1 MKKFLFTL
9 AAILMAGS
17 MCAGEYFVC
26 QDFEIPQDKIGKN
39 VNIDVKAHFD
49 AYVSAWLTEIFLP
62 ENVSLVGVKK
72 GADMTLTFL
81 DEFGDETSIAP
92 DITRQGTKLIVAVMA
107 AQYSEDGEMYGVAK
121 WAPGDYDQMM
131 IMVVKCTEEFQGGE
145 VKLVTDFSCGQDTR
159 PEINDN
165 RSSQRAG
172 EGISQLTV
180 EGAGPVEPEVTEKP
194 AITWEE
200 VEGGVQVTATGN
212 GHICL
217 YVEDELVAEGE
228 GTATYFIASTELE
241 EEYGVSATA
250 QEEGKEVSEYA
261 VETVYV
267 PGLPVVPEVTATP
280 EIKFEVNEEEQY
292 VDIWAEGEGT
302 IKLYIDGFEVANHF
316 HYAFQDEEEVVV
328 VTATAQE
335 EGKEISET
343 AELEVTIPA
352 KAVEPPV
359 EEQTEKPVIVAEND
373 DDLQVTHVTATGNG
387 VIIIYW
393 DEQEMARG
401 IDEATWDIP
410 YGEMEE
416 EYGVSATAQEDGK
429 LVSEPAVATV
439 YVPAATPIEPEPY
452 QTPAPVVTV
461 EETEDAVVVTAT
473 GEGVINIY
481 VKEMNRDEEP
491 IVNEPVATGEG
502 EATYSI
508 MKGEEAKIYAVWATA
523 QRDEEALVGISETQ
537 YVDVPALEPV
547 TPEDPHATGYWLVTY
562 TLDGEEV
569 WDEFIFDKDNYTMI
583 LPLDYD
589 TYGTFAYPIEPRP
602 NIYFRVVANGVD
614 LGAVEE
620 NTLAELGNALLNPTT
635 EGDNLFY
642 LEEGLGH
649 IYNMGLFIDPN
660 DGQIYVYAAI
670 AGYTDVTE
678 LNADKAV
685 AGVRYFNMAG
695 QEMQEANGMTIVVTT
710 YTDGTTSAVKVMK

>member
-159 PEINDN
+159 PEINEN

-228 GTATYFIASTELE
+228 GTATYFIESTELE

-280 EIKFEVNEEEQY
+280 EIKFEINEEEQY

-316 HYAFQDEEEVVV
+316 HYAFQDEEDVVV

-343 AELEVTIPA
+343 AEMEITIPAKPVVPQPEVTATPTITVDEDYNLIVEGEGEIHVYVDGEEVELPYTFEQAEEDVTYVITATAQEEGKEISEVARYEVTIPG
-352 KAVEPPV
+352 
-359 EEQTEKPVIVAEND
+359 
-373 DDLQVTHVTATGNG
+373 TG
-387 VIIIYW
+387 IIP
-393 DEQEMARG
+393 E
-401 IDEATWDIP
+401 
-410 YGEMEE
+410 
-416 EYGVSATAQEDGK
+416 
-429 LVSEPAVATV
+429 
-439 YVPAATPIEPEPY
+439 EPY
-452 QTPAPVVTV
+452 ETPAPVVTV
-461 EETEDAVVVTAT
+461 EETEDAVVITAT

-569 WDEFIFDKDNYTMI
+569 WDQFIPDKDNYTMI
-583 LPLDYD
+583 LPLGYD
-589 TYGTFAYPIEPRP
+589 IYGTFAYPIEPRP
-602 NIYFRVVANGVD
+602 NISFRVVADGVD
-614 LGAVEE
+614 LGAVAPD
-620 NTLAELGNALLNPTT
+620 TKAELGNALLNPTT

>member
-81 DEFGDETSIAP
+81 DEFGDETSMAP

-159 PEINDN
+159 PEINEN

-280 EIKFEVNEEEQY
+280 EIKYEVNEEEQY

-316 HYAFQDEEEVVV
+316 HYAFQDEEDVVV

-335 EGKEISET
+335 EGKEISEVAEMEITIPAKPVVPQPEVT
-343 AELEVTIPA
+343 ATPTITVDEDYNLIVEGEGEIHVYVDGEEVELPYTFEQAEEDVTYVITATAQEEGKEISEVARYEVTIPG
-352 KAVEPPV
+352 
-359 EEQTEKPVIVAEND
+359 
-373 DDLQVTHVTATGNG
+373 TG
-387 VIIIYW
+387 IIP
-393 DEQEMARG
+393 E
-401 IDEATWDIP
+401 
-410 YGEMEE
+410 
-416 EYGVSATAQEDGK
+416 
-429 LVSEPAVATV
+429 
-439 YVPAATPIEPEPY
+439 EPY
-452 QTPAPVVTV
+452 ETPAPVVTV

-569 WDEFIFDKDNYTMI
+569 WDQFIPDKDNYTMI
-583 LPLDYD
+583 LPLNYD
-589 TYGTFAYPIEPRP
+589 IYGTFAYPIEPRP

-649 IYNMGLFIDPN
+649 IYNMGLFIDPT
-660 DGQIYVYAAI
+660 DGHIYVYAAI

-695 QEMQEANGMTIVVTT
+695 QEMQEANGVTIVVTT

>member
-159 PEINDN
+159 PEVDEN

-280 EIKFEVNEEEQY
+280 EIKFEINEEEQY

-316 HYAFQDEEEVVV
+316 HYAFQDEEDVVV

-343 AELEVTIPA
+343 AEMEITIPAKPVVPQPEVTATPTITVDEDYNLIVEGEGEIHVYVDGEEVELPYTFEQAEEDVTYVITATAQEEGKEISEVARYEVTIPGTGII
-352 KAVEPPV
+352 P
-359 EEQTEKPVIVAEND
+359 EQ
-373 DDLQVTHVTATGNG
+373 
-387 VIIIYW
+387 
-393 DEQEMARG
+393 
-401 IDEATWDIP
+401 P
-410 YGEMEE
+410 YE
-416 EYGVSATAQEDGK
+416 
-429 LVSEPAVATV
+429 
-439 YVPAATPIEPEPY
+439 
-452 QTPAPVVTV
+452 TPAPVVTV

-569 WDEFIFDKDNYTMI
+569 WDQFIFDKDNYTMI

-649 IYNMGLFIDPN
+649 IYNMGLFIDPT